1 MKDDRLSG
9 PGIEG
14 RTAGQGGERHQ
25 LGIGDMFAR
34 VFIRIT
40 DINQSGAL
48 GNQRPGFGRGY
59 GGDSHRIL
67 TGNRAFSAC

>member
-9 PGIEG
+9 SGIEG
-14 RTAGQGGERHQ
+14 RTAGQSGERHQ

-34 VFIRIT
+34 IFIRIA

-48 GNQRPGFGRGY
+48 GNLRLGLGGSY
-59 GGDSHRIL
+59 GGDGHRIL
-67 TGNRAFSAC
+67 TGNRAFSAY